1 MTTQSQRDA
10 AIATTLA
17 EVRALT
23 AHHDVDRATLE
34 RVTHALQKLAGRQD
48 LFSFADF
55 PPPGDGVAT
64 STRYR
69 LSGEGQLPALYL
81 NSIVPGKKTIPHNHD
96 TWAVIVAVQG
106 DELNRVYRRTDD
118 GSDPGHATLVL
129 EREQVV
135 RSGAPISFL
144 AQDIHSIHVVGD
156 APTLHFHLYGRPL
169 ETLTGR
175 IGVEPES
182 GRIVNYNATQMN
194 RSEQAAEQA
203 AEQATENAAAKAAA

>member
-1 MTTQSQRDA
+1 MTTRNQRTA

-23 AHHDVDRATLE
+23 AQRDID
-34 RVTHALQKLAGRQD
+34 RVTLAQVAAVLQNLASRKD
-48 LFSFADF
+48 LFGFADF
-55 PPPGDGVAT
+55 PPPGDGATT

-69 LSGEGQLPALYL
+69 LSEEGQLPALYL

-118 GSDPGHATLVL
+118 GSNPERASIEL
-129 EREQVV
+129 ERELVV
-135 RSGAPISFL
+135 RPGTPISFL
-144 AQDIHSIHVVGD
+144 PQDIHSIHVVGD

-175 IGVEPES
+175 IGIEPET
-182 GRIVNYNATQMN
+182 GRIVNYNATQLN
-194 RSEQAAEQA
+194 RSEKIAA
-203 AEQATENAAAKAAA
+203 

>member
-1 MTTQSQRDA
+1 MTTQTNQTNPTDQHSQRNA
-10 AIATTLA
+10 AIAATLA
-17 EVRALT
+17 EVSALT
-23 AHHDVDRATLE
+23 AQREVDRATLGQ
-34 RVTHALQKLAGRQD
+34 VTAALQKLADQKD
-48 LFSFADF
+48 LFGFADF
-55 PPPGDGVAT
+55 PPPSDGTAT

-118 GSDPGHATLVL
+118 GSNPERASIEL
-129 EREQVV
+129 ERELVV
-135 RSGAPISFL
+135 RPGTPISFL
-144 AQDIHSIHVVGD
+144 PQDIHSIHVVGD

-175 IGVEPES
+175 IGVELES

-194 RSEQAAEQA
+194 RSE
-203 AEQATENAAAKAAA
+203 KAAA

>member
-1 MTTQSQRDA
+1 MTTQSQRNA

-23 AHHDVDRATLE
+23 AQRDIDRATLAQ
-34 RVTHALQKLAGRQD
+34 VASVLQNLASRKD

-55 PPPGDGVAT
+55 PPPSDGTTT

-69 LSGEGQLPALYL
+69 LSEEGQLPALYL

-118 GSDPGHATLVL
+118 GSNPGQASIEL
-129 EREQVV
+129 ERELVV
-135 RSGAPISFL
+135 RPGTPISFL
-144 AQDIHSIHVVGD
+144 PQDIHSIHVVGD

-175 IGVEPES
+175 IGIEPET
-182 GRIVNYNATQMN
+182 GRIVNYNATQLN
-194 RSEQAAEQA
+194 RSEKIAA
-203 AEQATENAAAKAAA
+203 

>member
-1 MTTQSQRDA
+1 MTTRNQRTA

-23 AHHDVDRATLE
+23 AQRDIDRATLAQ
-34 RVTHALQKLAGRQD
+34 VAAVLQNLASRKD
-48 LFSFADF
+48 LFGFADF
-55 PPPGDGVAT
+55 PPPGDGATT

-69 LSGEGQLPALYL
+69 LSEEGQLPALYL

-118 GSDPGHATLVL
+118 GSNPERASIEL
-129 EREQVV
+129 ERELVV
-135 RSGAPISFL
+135 RPGTPISFL
-144 AQDIHSIHVVGD
+144 PQDIHSIHVVGD

-175 IGVEPES
+175 IGIEPET
-182 GRIVNYNATQMN
+182 GRIVNYNATQLN
-194 RSEQAAEQA
+194 RSEKIAA
-203 AEQATENAAAKAAA
+203 